1 MQHFTRLETAV
12 DWAAQQG
19 RPVVFTARDPQN
31 MQAVQEALYLYDERL
46 TRVAACTQRWQLA
59 GYGS

>member
-1 MQHFTRLETAV
+1 MQRFTRLETAV

-19 RPVVFTARDPQN
+19 RPVVFTANDPQGGGG
-31 MQAVQEALYLYDERL
+31 EALYLYDERL